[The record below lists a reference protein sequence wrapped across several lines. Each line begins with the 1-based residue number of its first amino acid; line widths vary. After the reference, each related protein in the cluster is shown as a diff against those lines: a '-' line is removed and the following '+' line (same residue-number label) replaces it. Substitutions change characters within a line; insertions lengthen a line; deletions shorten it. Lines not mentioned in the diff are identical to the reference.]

1 MCGGAI
7 LAQVTPSGGGGSKR
21 RQPRSDDDLEAEFRD
36 FKDDSEEEVA
46 CTKERQRKAFG
57 FAAPATRSPRRQR
70 QRQPSQYYGVRRRP
84 WGKWAAEVRDPVRG
98 VRLWL
103 GTFATAEAAARAYD
117 HAARDLRGTTAKL
130 NFPSKCSSATV
141 KPPRVVELMDADVGL
156 GAHTPSV
163 ETETETKTGGGSSCG
178 ALPDFSWQGMSATDD
193 SMAVDFRVELG
204 GAQIEPQEEAA
215 EGKEVV
221 AQAPSDSFSD
231 LLLFDAFIFGDQ
243 FSFFSGGVHE
253 NEPAATAMDG
263 LLGGDAVLCSDSVGL
278 WSFDG
283 SVCYY

>member
-1 MCGGAI
+1 
-7 LAQVTPSGGGGSKR
+7 
-21 RQPRSDDDLEAEFRD
+21 
-36 FKDDSEEEVA
+36 
-46 CTKERQRKAFG
+46 
-57 FAAPATRSPRRQR
+57 
-70 QRQPSQYYGVRRRP
+70 
-84 WGKWAAEVRDPVRG
+84 
-98 VRLWL
+98 
-103 GTFATAEAAARAYD
+103 
-117 HAARDLRGTTAKL
+117 
-130 NFPSKCSSATV
+130 
-141 KPPRVVELMDADVGL
+141 
-156 GAHTPSV
+156 
-163 ETETETKTGGGSSCG
+163 
-178 ALPDFSWQGMSATDD
+178 MSATDD